1 MTRLTVS
8 TLALLSVS
16 TLTGCFDLAPDR
28 IVTADFESEVHRVD
42 ARTGSGDIDVRVDAD
57 ATQTI
62 VEAHV
67 YGEHTKPRVL
77 KEDGVLTLRHDCP
90 RRTRQCGVDWVVIL
104 PAREEA
110 RIFDLDTGSG
120 DIDLFATN
128 GITVASAGSGDIGL
142 HGVWAEDIDLETGSG
157 DIGIDLE
164 GSFLS
169 LHADT
174 GSGDVGIRIPSGSY
188 DLSINTG
195 SGDVSTRDVDD
206 DAGAEAVVDVQ
217 TGSGDVSVHGR

>member
-1 MTRLTVS
+1 MTRLTS
-8 TLALLSVS
+8 SLLALLAST
-16 TLTGCFDLAPDR
+16 TLTGCFDFEPDR
-28 IVTADFESEVHRVD
+28 IEVADFESAVHRVD
-42 ARTGSGDIDVRVDAD
+42 ARTGSGDIDVRVDED

-67 YGEHTKPRVL
+67 YGERTRPRIL

-90 RRTRQCGVDWVVIL
+90 RRARQCGVDWVVIL
-104 PAREEA
+104 PPHDDA
-110 RIFDLDTGSG
+110 RIFDLDSGSG
-120 DIDLFATN
+120 DIDLFGTW
-128 GITVASAGSGDIGL
+128 GITVASTGSGDIGL
-142 HGVWAEDIDLETGSG
+142 HGVWAEDIDLDTGSG

-188 DLSINTG
+188 DLSITTG
-195 SGDVSTRDVDD
+195 SGDVSTRDIDD
-206 DAGAEAVVDVQ
+206 DASAEAIVDVQ